1 MRIKF
6 MESSI
11 VRNRHVAAISAA
23 QLIRILGRS
32 QAWIFIPVYLA
43 DVRHVQYVVIGLLF
57 FGTAMVSLPFS
68 IYGGNLID
76 RLGRRFAAKYLP
88 PVIMILMLSLAFFV
102 YLHSPLYEIYAVFLL
117 VEPFTSVQGILDN
130 VVVTDTTQEAERTSA
145 FSAVRIAG
153 NIGFSMGPAIGGFI
167 SQASYFYVF
176 LVPAILTGLE
186 WVLYLRYITETMPAS
201 HGGGRKLGF
210 PWSDRKFIVLSLL
223 VASMWFV
230 AGQWGTT
237 LTLFWTNVDRIP
249 NSLIG
254 VLYSV
259 NGLVVV
265 FMQMPTNWLLARMRD
280 FNRIA
285 LGGIVY
291 SVSFLL
297 LSFSSSLL
305 FLIVDVIIITMGENI
320 ISPVAYS
327 LIGKVAPPD
336 RRGEYF
342 GSFQLMMGL
351 VTPIAPVIGTALL
364 EHFSSEPLLMW
375 LPIFTAGVILSAM
388 VSRVG
393 KSVMAVRRSRGE
405 ITRIS

>member
-1 MRIKF
+1 MQISLRGL
-6 MESSI
+6 SI
-11 VRNRHVAAISAA
+11 ASNRYVATISGA

-43 DVRHVQYVVIGLLF
+43 DVRHVQYVVIGILF
-57 FGTAMVSLPFS
+57 FGTAMLSLPFS
-68 IYGGNLID
+68 IYGGNLLD
-76 RLGRRFAAKYLP
+76 RLGRRFAAKYLS
-88 PVIMILMLSLAFFV
+88 PVIMILMLALAFSV
-102 YLHSPLYEIYAVFLL
+102 YLKAPLYAIYAAFLL
-117 VEPFTSVQGILDN
+117 VEPFTSIQGILDN
-130 VVVTDTTQEAERTSA
+130 VVITDTTQEAERTSA

-153 NIGFSMGPAIGGFI
+153 NIGFSLGPAIGGFI
-167 SQASYFYVF
+167 SQISYFYVF
-176 LVPAILTGLE
+176 LVPAALTGLE
-186 WVLYLRYITETMPAS
+186 WILYLKYITETRPA
-201 HGGGRKLGF
+201 GGNGGKKISF
-210 PWSDRKFIVLSLL
+210 PWSDRNFIILSLL

-254 VLYSV
+254 ILYSV
-259 NGLVVV
+259 NGIVVV
-265 FMQMPTNWLLARMRD
+265 FLQMPTNWALARMRD

-285 LGGIVY
+285 LGGVVY

-297 LSFSSSLL
+297 LSFSSSFI
-305 FLIVDVIIITMGENI
+305 FLIVDVVIITMGENI

-351 VTPIAPVIGTALL
+351 VTPLAPVIGTSLL
-364 EHFSSEPLLMW
+364 ERFSNTPILMW
-375 LPIFTAGVILSAM
+375 LPIFTAGILLSLT

-393 KSVMAVRRSRGE
+393 RAIMKGRRHAGE
-405 ITRIS
+405 VTKIS

>member
-1 MRIKF
+1 MRIRLR
-6 MESSI
+6 ESSLA
-11 VRNRHVAAISAA
+11 RNRHVAAISAT

-68 IYGGNLID
+68 IYGGSLID
-76 RLGRRFAAKYLP
+76 RLGRRFAAIYLP
-88 PVIMILMLSLAFFV
+88 PVIMLLMLALALLV
-102 YLHSPLYEIYAVFLL
+102 YLHSPLYEIYASFLL

-167 SQASYFYVF
+167 SQAGYFYVF
-176 LVPAILTGLE
+176 LVPAVLTGLE
-186 WVLYLRYITETMPAS
+186 WVLYIRYITETSPGNNT
-201 HGGGRKLGF
+201 GGKKFRF

-265 FMQMPTNWLLARMRD
+265 FMQVPTNWMLARMRD

-285 LGGIVY
+285 LGGAVY
-291 SVSFLL
+291 AVSFLML
-297 LSFSSSLL
+297 AFSSSFI
-305 FLIVDVIIITMGENI
+305 FLIVDVVIITMGENI

-327 LIGKVAPPD
+327 LIGKVSPPD

-351 VTPIAPVIGTALL
+351 VTPFAPVIGTALL
-364 EHFSSEPLLMW
+364 EHFSHAPLLMW
-375 LPIFTAGVILSAM
+375 LPIFTAGIILSAM

-393 KSVMAVRRSRGE
+393 KSLMASRRPRGE